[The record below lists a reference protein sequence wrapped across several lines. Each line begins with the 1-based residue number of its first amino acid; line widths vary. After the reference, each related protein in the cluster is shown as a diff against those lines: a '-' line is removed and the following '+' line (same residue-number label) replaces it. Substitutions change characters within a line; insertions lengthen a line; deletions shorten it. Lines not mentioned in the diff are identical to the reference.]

1 MHKKIL
7 LTINGDLLIFEY
19 CVKISANRL
28 EFDNVT
34 LILLIL
40 GVHLGSRGRHTACNV
55 DLLHVLS
62 EKFKI
67 RVQLLLGWAIITGVV
82 YTGNDPGLQKTSQL
96 GIFVQTIVLHVY
108 R

>member
-40 GVHLGSRGRHTACNV
+40 
-55 DLLHVLS
+55 
-62 EKFKI
+62 
-67 RVQLLLGWAIITGVV
+67 
-82 YTGNDPGLQKTSQL
+82 
-96 GIFVQTIVLHVY
+96 
-108 R
+108 